1 MRDYYEK
8 EVKNDSRNEVIRI
21 MVQAY
26 NKRMGVNGV
35 ISALYQGL
43 MASKDT
49 STLYIKK
56 KWEVGF
62 EVQITDGDW
71 YNICK
76 TVHGHKL

>member
-1 MRDYYEK
+1 
-8 EVKNDSRNEVIRI
+8 

-26 NKRMGVNGV
+26 NNRMGRV

-43 MASKDT
+43 MASKEM

-71 YNICK
+71 YNYILYVK
-76 TVHGHKL
+76 HSARPQALEHGGNSVGRTSPDIS